1 MRSINC
7 TKLIPTICNY
17 MGFLLGFDTLT
28 EELQEK
34 ALIKTLT
41 RPDPI
46 TVLLAE
52 VRHEASRKSSRMA
65 TWIDII
71 RKFFN
76 SITAQ
81 LMF

>member
-1 MRSINC
+1 
-7 TKLIPTICNY
+7 
-17 MGFLLGFDTLT
+17 LT

-52 VRHEASRKSSRMA
+52 VRHEASRKISCIA
-65 TWIDII
+65 TWIDIAWI
-71 RKFFN
+71 FFY
-76 SITAQ
+76 SITT
-81 LMF
+81 